1 MENKNGM
8 WKWVAGVVIG
18 ASLPVVSFSIGYGIL
33 SQKVDSH
40 DKRLEKLEELNIIVI
55 QLQVRM
61 ENEANTHR
69 EVLEKLLS
77 QQSEILKEVKKNGTD
92 GPS

>member
-1 MENKNGM
+1 M